1 MPSLIGYTLIMMKR
15 IFPILAILIACTAH
29 SEEKCT
35 LVPKPSENE
44 TAFVPVGAPINS
56 ADRHC
61 VNYYLEIKKDQ
72 KLGAVNIPQGLYP
85 KISQNQEGWF
95 FSTKNSLGDKINTC
109 IWCDRLQAIMVQAKT
124 PHSLCVISY
133 LGAKSCI
140 NSVWFSIEHRDVIQG
155 KQCIPSLVYSG
166 RYGNKLN
173 FAVDDCSTKTSA
185 PNFVYDLN
193 FGSMIRFL
201 DERYEILNAD
211 NEGIYYRRV
220 SNSTQD
226 P

>member
-1 MPSLIGYTLIMMKR
+1 M
-15 IFPILAILIACTAH
+15 
-29 SEEKCT
+29 
-35 LVPKPSENE
+35 
-44 TAFVPVGAPINS
+44 
-56 ADRHC
+56 
-61 VNYYLEIKKDQ
+61 
-72 KLGAVNIPQGLYP
+72 
-85 KISQNQEGWF
+85 
-95 FSTKNSLGDKINTC
+95 
-109 IWCDRLQAIMVQAKT
+109 
-124 PHSLCVISY
+124 ISY